1 MDKVPVYVI
10 WDFWTDKD
18 KCYAVYEK
26 ETEGKLYFTEAPK
39 AKIKLLEQQTKKSK
53 KFMGFIKKMFKRKDK

>member
-1 MDKVPVYVI
+1 MGNIPVYVV

-26 ETEGKLYFTEAPK
+26 EAEGKLYFTEAPK
-39 AKIKLLEQQTKKSK
+39 SKPKILELPIKKNK